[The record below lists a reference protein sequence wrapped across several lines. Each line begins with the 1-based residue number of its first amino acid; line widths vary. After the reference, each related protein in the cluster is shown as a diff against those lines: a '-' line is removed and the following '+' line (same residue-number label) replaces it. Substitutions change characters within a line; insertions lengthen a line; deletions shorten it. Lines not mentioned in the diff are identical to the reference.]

1 MRYARLDAP
10 HTRIEITRE
19 NTSNLRHAVDTNLMA
34 ESKEKLK
41 SFLTRVNE
49 ESLSQFKLA

>member
-1 MRYARLDAP
+1 MRYARLDAS
-10 HTRIEITRE
+10 HTRIEIARE
-19 NTSNLRHAVDTNLMA
+19 NTNNLRHEVDTNLMA

>member
-1 MRYARLDAP
+1 MWNARLDESQAG
-10 HTRIEITRE
+10 TKIARE
-19 NTSNLRHAVDTNLMA
+19 NTNNLRHAVDTNLMA